1 MMEHVRSLV
10 VDDEDAIRFFL
21 AETLRGAGHEVITAV
36 SGEDAL
42 ERLREVPFDLAL
54 LDLKLGG
61 RIDGSVAPDLGAQ
74 LRNLTDSG
82 HYKLTLNLKDVNYMS
97 SAALRELIST
107 WKTCR
112 RWNRG
117 DMRLAEINPNIKKVL
132 DLTGLS
138 GQFMIFDTEAEAVG
152 SF

>member
-1 MMEHVRSLV
+1 MEFSNV
-10 VDDEDAIRFFL
+10 
-21 AETLRGAGHEVITAV
+21 
-36 SGEDAL
+36 
-42 ERLREVPFDLAL
+42 
-54 LDLKLGG
+54 DLKRCTLIRLGG
-61 RIDGSVAPDLGAQ
+61 RIDGSVAPELGTQ
-74 LRNLTDSG
+74 MRNLTDAG
-82 HYKLTLNLKDVNYMS
+82 NFKVVVNMKDVTYTS
-97 SAALRELIST
+97 SAALRELIGT

-117 DMRLAEINPNIKKVL
+117 DMRLAEVNPSIRKVL

>member
-1 MMEHVRSLV
+1 MDFSTV
-10 VDDEDAIRFFL
+10 
-21 AETLRGAGHEVITAV
+21 
-36 SGEDAL
+36 
-42 ERLREVPFDLAL
+42 
-54 LDLKLGG
+54 DLKRCTLVRLGG
-61 RIDGSVAPDLGAQ
+61 RIDGSVAPELGNN
-74 LRNLTDSG
+74 LRNLTDSDR
-82 HYKLTLNLKDVNYMS
+82 HKLVLNMKDVSYTS
-97 SAALRELIST
+97 SAALRELINT

-138 GQFMIFDTEAEAVG
+138 SQFILFDTEAEAVG